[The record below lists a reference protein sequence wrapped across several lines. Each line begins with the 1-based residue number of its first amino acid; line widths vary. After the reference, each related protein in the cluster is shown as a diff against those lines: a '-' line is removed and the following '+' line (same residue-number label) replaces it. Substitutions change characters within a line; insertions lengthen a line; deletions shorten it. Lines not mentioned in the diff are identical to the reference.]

1 MAFRFMNRVFSNCV
15 DTIALGGSD
24 GIPFSNVITTVLGP
38 KPDSALV
45 AWIIAQLRIRPTLFS
60 SPDFDAAPD
69 KLHVTACESLRNR
82 ALGFDGLE
90 NPNVMPKSREILDA
104 IGRAGAGGVLQSDL
118 AALLKISP
126 TVVHHYLIAL
136 FSNGLIARKR
146 VVLTRKKKNVPC
158 PTPTRQDSAEDFPE
172 SYVAPNYEAGN
183 VEGNEDASKEAGD
196 SSAILVT
203 YTSVLV
209 LARYQTL
216 LETCNHSNAFS
227 SRKDK
232 SPTPPDDSAGN
243 STRLLND
250 TAATG
255 QNVSSSVSV
264 FDLANDAPLRRIIE
278 ALRRSRVRAE
288 RDLKFICFPESDKD
302 PDASIEVFRYTR
314 HRKYRIIR
322 NRLVRLGIVKEVR
335 RKCHDASG
343 KFLGE
348 LRCLA
353 LTKSAREENFIEE
366 TLRDLNHSISIG
378 KPVLLSQD
386 ENRPK
391 ASSCIPQKLH
401 PLLVGYN
408 GPAYEAEIDAIQQV
422 YALIERSGAQGIS
435 VPEIDAYLDGGT
447 GLTGLAQKRIRNFIK
462 VISRKTDIVERQ
474 LFEGKIMFIR
484 FALKRFVGNT
494 DGWQKTGEQTD
505 QIENAVSN
513 PLTPAGKRKKVGLT
527 ALGEERQKII
537 LDLLKQRTVI
547 AQEFL
552 GREIAE
558 IEGNQVVRVDR
569 KVMERIIKDLIKR
582 KLVKVITATKPCIKG
597 VRKWDTVRLL
607 TLPHVQESSREVRI
621 FISSAL
627 DRLLHGHTVDN
638 NRSNGGEKNVN
649 GSEGGA
655 NDVDDHRSRKN
666 LNDDIPDRARLGF
679 DHGSNCGKKRTGGNP
694 ITPSMGLRAPSRTME
709 NTLGGS
715 ERNNGDACGKTRVP
729 VNLDDRSDGDDESL
743 DGIDADERVDEKD
756 SDDENEIVVVKYV
769 GEGLRK
775 ESSCQHS
782 GTGVSSEVDSGKHNN
797 SDNPQCQSLQNGNFS
812 TLEASRTSKQNRKG
826 LALCYRVDEC
836 LSNSSGS
843 SAKSG
848 AGQHFCGLQNSLES
862 GGTGGGGQTGKKRS
876 RSILQNLPAAGQ
888 NDIGAQVPLQA
899 PPKRRTIRV
908 ESDFRDSRKSRI
920 SRLQAIDYGWMKGS
934 MARARLFH
942 KLLFKYVLADN
953 PNYEIGES
961 NADQVTCAD
970 VSVPLSEVSKF
981 PTNGKF
987 TIFSCLRDMTVEEYS
1002 AAVGICNNYGNLIST
1017 IKKYH
1022 MRDVMDLI
1030 KGELNSAYAARRIKC
1045 LIHILSKIGL
1055 IKPEDGSLWTLSGAG
1070 AIRDFGRGLPP
1081 GVEPHAIPFTSRS
1094 RVEMYWRELRKFSQF
1109 RLLSSGTKS
1118 TGTREAI
1125 MGSGG
1130 YELRDIYAVPAWDTG
1145 MLHEFSLYEQLI
1157 FECILQRLCGVDV
1170 SPTLLDLS
1178 GPNIICSPLRG
1189 FSVEEIIDELDYVV
1203 SLNPYIGKHRGN
1215 ANISEG
1221 LLGYARMRTTEEIPK
1236 IVRQPEEGFSR
1247 QLRKFSRFKDIPA
1260 SHKVPV
1266 LRVKRTVRGMRGEEI
1281 AKEVTDATKTKQM
1294 MHGKALVR
1302 KRLKV
1307 DESPIVEVPISET
1320 VFMLRE
1326 ILRFGSIAY
1335 CTGGSGLPDWRA
1347 AVAQWLEKKRSS
1359 QDRDGALPQNQC
1371 RAVTAFC
1378 HCLLVRMGFDV
1389 LSLQLILRAQKLSIE
1404 ENGNSLKFLD
1414 IEKVEALIDK
1424 EIRVWDAL
1432 GDVIYGLIT
1441 EVLSEVEH
1449 EWRIVV
1455 AFQQRSNDNFGGKS
1469 VPPSQRKM
1477 LEDYFSSRY
1486 RVHPTHQSLSNLL
1499 SVTSGRCRRL
1509 ANLRVNEKMYFG
1521 VLLGVDQGSED
1532 GFNDLGVYP
1541 QQCEGLAAREP
1552 TVSKSWTRRMTFSTD
1567 SATRISDSTEN
1578 APILNETISVPRKGC
1593 TNPIRATR
1601 SEDLVNIPVRVEL
1614 AEIIVCAVLRQNRN
1628 EQWSANSKKLLERF
1642 DVESISLARDRL
1654 LLGEVVVTLEEH
1666 DKNRKHLSVVKG
1678 ERGVDPL
1685 VFLAE
1690 VSGEELERNWIEDL
1704 IRVRSEDGSCGVDI
1718 AETEIYDNTR
1728 SLTPASTFAASMMT
1742 HLAVFGNKAYTFDM
1756 GLFFVEDEP
1765 ENSQCIVKLDCR
1777 NMTLK
1782 SNESVGLNSVGTSPK
1797 PRGADMNKIKE
1808 LSRFITELL
1817 DRRGWQGVMMHDLLK
1832 QAEEHGHDVIGEG
1845 DVFIQTLD
1853 DMVQKN
1859 DLYRFAVETESREWN
1874 INDGGLFLSP
1884 LYGRMIESTQGLV
1897 TAWTDV
1903 TGRTDVT
1910 LVREAAT
1917 AVLETVMKRPGIDI
1931 ACTVAEVFSRFPG
1944 VPRRALA
1951 DLTFGLIRDGFI
1963 RVDLIAKMGTSWVDI
1978 DHPDPILNIDEVSI
1992 IAWKRHVKVTLKPIS
2007 EHIQGGKTWA
2017 GPDQHMTELVVA
2029 YMNSAPRIPD
2039 EI

>member
-1 MAFRFMNRVFSNCV
+1 MNRIFSNCV
-15 DTIALGGSD
+15 DAIALSGSD
-24 GIPFSNVITTVLGP
+24 GIPFSNVINPVLGP
-38 KPDSALV
+38 NPDSALV
-45 AWIIAQLRIRPTLFS
+45 AWIIAQLRIRPTLFT

-69 KLHVTACESLRNR
+69 KLHVTACESLQNR
-82 ALGFDGLE
+82 ALGFNGLE
-90 NPNVMPKSREILDA
+90 NSNVMPQSRQILGA
-104 IGRAGAGGVLQSDL
+104 IGRAGASGVLQSDL
-118 AALLKISP
+118 ADLLKISP

-146 VVLTRKKKNVPC
+146 VVLTRKKKSVPC
-158 PTPTRQDSAEDFPE
+158 PTSTRQDSVEDFLK
-172 SYVAPNYEAGN
+172 SHSAPNHE
-183 VEGNEDASKEAGD
+183 VETAKGNEDASKEADD

-216 LETCNHSNAFS
+216 LETSNHPNAFS

-232 SPTPPDDSAGN
+232 STTSPVVAAGN
-243 STRLLND
+243 STRLPND
-250 TAATG
+250 MPAAG
-255 QNVSSSVSV
+255 QNISSSVSV

-278 ALRRSRVRAE
+278 TLRCSRVRAE

-302 PDASIEVFRYTR
+302 PDTSMEVFRYTR
-314 HRKYRIIR
+314 HRKFRIIR
-322 NRLVRLGIVKEVR
+322 NRLNRLGIVKEVR

-353 LTKSAREENFIEE
+353 LTRRAREEDFIEE
-366 TLRDLNHSISIG
+366 TLRDLNHSISVG
-378 KPVLLSQD
+378 KPTLLSQD
-386 ENRPK
+386 ENRPR

-462 VISRKTDIVERQ
+462 AISRKVDIVERQ

-484 FALKRFVGNT
+484 FALKRFVSNA
-494 DGWQKTGEQTD
+494 DGWHKTGDQTD
-505 QIENAVSN
+505 QIVNAASN
-513 PLTPAGKRKKVGLT
+513 QLTPVGKRKKVGLT
-527 ALGEERQKII
+527 TLGEERQKIV

-547 AQEFL
+547 AQEVL

-558 IEGNQVVRVDR
+558 IEGNQVVRIDR
-569 KVMERIIKDLIKR
+569 KVMVRIINDLIEK

-597 VRKWDTVRLL
+597 VKKWDTVRLL
-607 TLPHVQESSREVRI
+607 TLPHVQETSREVRN

-627 DRLLHGHTVDN
+627 DRLLHGHAVEN
-638 NRSNGGEKNVN
+638 NISNDGGKNVN
-649 GSEGGA
+649 GSEGSA
-655 NDVDDHRSRKN
+655 NDADDHRSRKDGD
-666 LNDDIPDRARLGF
+666 DDIPGRARCGTDHGF
-679 DHGSNCGKKRTGGNP
+679 DSEKRRNDGNP
-694 ITPSMGLRAPSRTME
+694 NTSSTGLKAPSRTME
-709 NTLGGS
+709 CIRGGS
-715 ERNNGDACGKTRVP
+715 ERSSGDACRKTRIP
-729 VNLDDRSDGDDESL
+729 VNFDDGSDGDDESA
-743 DGIDADERVDEKD
+743 DGVDADERVDGME

-775 ESSCQHS
+775 ESLCQHP
-782 GTGVSSEVDSGKHNN
+782 GTGVFSEADSGKNNN
-797 SDNPQCQSLQNGNFS
+797 SDNLHCQLLQNDKFS
-812 TLEASRTSKQNRKG
+812 TLKASKRPKLNREG
-826 LALCYRVDEC
+826 LALCSGGNER
-836 LSNSSGS
+836 LSDSSGS
-843 SAKSG
+843 SAESG
-848 AGQHFCGLQNSLES
+848 EGQLICGLQNSLES
-862 GGTGGGGQTGKKRS
+862 GGADGGRQTGKKRS
-876 RSILQNLPAAGQ
+876 RSILQNSPVTGQ
-888 NDIGAQVPLQA
+888 DDIGVQAPLQS
-899 PPKRRTIRV
+899 PPNRRTVRV

-942 KLLFKYVLADN
+942 KLLFKYVSADS

-961 NADQVTCAD
+961 NAGQATCAD

-1017 IKKYH
+1017 IKKYR

-1055 IKPEDGSLWTLSGAG
+1055 IKPKDGSLWTLSGAG

-1081 GVEPHAIPFTSRS
+1081 GVEPYAIPFTSRS
-1094 RVEMYWRELRKFSQF
+1094 RVDMYWRELRKFSQF

-1118 TGTREAI
+1118 AGTREAS
-1125 MGSGG
+1125 MGSRG

-1189 FSVEEIIDELDYVV
+1189 FSVEEIIDELDYVA
-1203 SLNPYIGKHRGN
+1203 SLNPYISKHRGN

-1221 LLGYARMRTTEEIPK
+1221 LLGYARMRITEEIPK

-1281 AKEVTDATKTKQM
+1281 AKEVTDATKMKQM

-1307 DESPIVEVPISET
+1307 DESPVAEVPISESIS
-1320 VFMLRE
+1320 MLKE
-1326 ILRFGSIAY
+1326 ILRFGSIAH
-1335 CTGGSGLPDWRA
+1335 CTGDSGLPDWRRV
-1347 AVAQWLEKKRSS
+1347 VAQWLEKKCSS
-1359 QDRDGALPQNQC
+1359 QNRDVALSQNQC
-1371 RAVTAFC
+1371 RAVTALC

-1389 LSLQLILRAQKLSIE
+1389 LSLQLTLRAQKLSIE
-1404 ENGNSLKFLD
+1404 ENGNSLKSLD
-1414 IEKVEALIDK
+1414 MEKVEALIDR
-1424 EIRVWDAL
+1424 EIGVWRTL
-1432 GDVIYGLIT
+1432 GDIICGLIT

-1455 AFQQRSNDNFGGKS
+1455 DFQRSNDSSGGKS
-1469 VPPSQRKM
+1469 VPPSHKKM

-1486 RVHPTHQSLSNLL
+1486 RTLPAHQSLSNLL
-1499 SVTSGRCRRL
+1499 SVTSARCRRL
-1509 ANLRVNEKMYFG
+1509 ANLRVKEKMHFG
-1521 VLLGVDQGSED
+1521 VLLGMDQENED

-1541 QQCEGLAAREP
+1541 QEREGSTAREP
-1552 TVSKSWTRRMTFSTD
+1552 TAAKSWTRRTAFSND
-1567 SATRISDSTEN
+1567 NASEISDSVEN
-1578 APILNETISVPRKGC
+1578 TLILNESMSVARKAC
-1593 TNPIRATR
+1593 ANSKKATR
-1601 SEDLVNIPVRVEL
+1601 SEGLVENPVRVEL
-1614 AEIIVCAVLRQNRN
+1614 AEIIVHAVLRQNRN

-1654 LLGEVVVTLEEH
+1654 LLGEVIVILEEH
-1666 DKNRKHLSVVKG
+1666 DKNRKHLSIVKG
-1678 ERGVDPL
+1678 ERGPDPL
-1685 VFLAE
+1685 VFLTE
-1690 VSGEELERNWIEDL
+1690 VNGEALETNWIEDL
-1704 IRVRSEDGSCGVDI
+1704 VRVRSEDGSCGVDI
-1718 AETEIYDNTR
+1718 AETEIYENTR
-1728 SLTPASTFAASMMT
+1728 SLTPASTFAASLMT

-1756 GLFFVEDEP
+1756 GPFFVGDEP
-1765 ENSQCIVKLDCR
+1765 DNNQCIVKLDCR
-1777 NMTLK
+1777 KMTLQ
-1782 SNESVGLNSVGTSPK
+1782 NDESGGPNSVGTSPK
-1797 PRGADMNKIKE
+1797 PRGADMSKVEE
-1808 LSRFITELL
+1808 LSHFITELL
-1817 DRRGWQGVMMHDLLK
+1817 DRSGWHGVMMHDLLK
-1832 QAEEHGHDVIGEG
+1832 QAEEHGYDVIGEG
-1845 DVFIQTLD
+1845 DVFIQALD
-1853 DMVQKN
+1853 DMVRKN
-1859 DLYRFAVETESREWN
+1859 DLYRFAVETESKEWN
-1874 INDGGLFLSP
+1874 VNDGGLFLSP
-1884 LYGRMIESTQGLV
+1884 LHGRMIESTHGLV

-1903 TGRTDVT
+1903 TGQADVA

-1917 AVLETVMKRPGIDI
+1917 AILETVMKRPGIDI
-1931 ACTVAEVFSRFPG
+1931 AGTVAEVFGRFPG
-1944 VPRRALA
+1944 VPRRAHA

-1963 RVDLIAKMGTSWVDI
+1963 RVDLIAKIGTSWVDI
-1978 DHPDPILNIDEVSI
+1978 DHPEPILNLDEVCI

-2007 EHIQGGKTWA
+2007 ERIQGGKTWV
-2017 GPDQHMTELVVA
+2017 GPDQHMTELVMA
-2029 YMNSAPRIPD
+2029 YMNSAPRLPC